1 MTSHAT
7 GTFDIDS
14 WHDEPYDEAEGASLR
29 RASLTKTFHGEVEG
43 RSAVEMLMAQ
53 AQEGSA
59 AYVAFERLDVRV
71 HGRAGTFV
79 LQHCAS
85 GTRDQRSATWTVVP
99 DSGTGELRSL
109 RGTARIVNEPDGGHT
124 FELDYELDG
133 VPAAQAEVNA
143 S

>member
-1 MTSHAT
+1 MTTHAT

-29 RASLTKTFHGEVEG
+29 RANLTKTFQGDVEG

-71 HGRAGTFV
+71 QGRAGTFV
-79 LQHCAS
+79 LQHSAS
-85 GTRDQRSATWTVVP
+85 GTRDERSGTWTVVP
-99 DSGTGELRSL
+99 DSGTGELRGL

-124 FELDYELDG
+124 FDLDYELD
-133 VPAAQAEVNA
+133 
-143 S
+143 

>member
-1 MTSHAT
+1 
-7 GTFDIDS
+7 
-14 WHDEPYDEAEGASLR
+14 
-29 RASLTKTFHGEVEG
+29 
-43 RSAVEMLMAQ
+43 MAQ
-53 AQEGSA
+53 AQDGSA
-59 AYVAFERLDVRV
+59 AYVALERLDVRV

-99 DSGTGELRSL
+99 DSATGELRSL

-133 VPAAQAEVNA
+133 VPAGHAEVNA

>member
-1 MTSHAT
+1 MTTHAT

-29 RASLTKTFHGEVEG
+29 RANLTKTFQGDVEG

-71 HGRAGTFV
+71 QGRAGTFV
-79 LQHCAS
+79 LQHSAS
-85 GTRDQRSATWTVVP
+85 GTRDERSETWTVVP
-99 DSGTGELRSL
+99 DSGTGELRGL

-124 FELDYELDG
+124 FDLDYELD
-133 VPAAQAEVNA
+133 
-143 S
+143 